1 MGNNGVLMHMQP
13 IFILLFI
20 FITLGLQF
28 QFSYAQDPVI
38 NPKCNNKARLAKVK
52 HWIDGVD
59 KGMFSAVTAHF
70 GPYPPLEKK
79 SPRLPAAVTNP
90 FNGCSDL
97 PSKLNQSVALS
108 IRGDCDYTIKAKV
121 AQAGGAS
128 ALVLINEEDD
138 LVDMSCSKNDTNL
151 NITIPVVMIQKSDG
165 DTVNKAFES
174 GKRVE
179 LQIYLLKRS
188 VVDLSNSIIWLISV
202 GTLVIASI
210 WPDLAGREQSDERY
224 NELSP
229 KESSTNED
237 NSEKDILDI
246 NVVGAVVFVIAA
258 SAFLLLLYFFMS
270 SWFVKVLIVMFC
282 IGGVEG
288 IYYCVAS
295 LALRRCRISQK
306 SFKLP
311 LVGEVFII
319 HALVVV
325 LGIAFAAFWFATRF
339 ESYSWIGQDILGI
352 CFMIRVLQM
361 VRLPN
366 IKVAS
371 VLLCCAFFYDI
382 FFVFIS
388 GHIFKQSVMVAV
400 ATGQNSGGESI
411 PMLLRVPRF
420 YDPFAGYDL
429 IGFGDILFPGLLV
442 SFCYRYDRANKRSLV
457 NGYFL
462 WLTIGYGIG
471 LFVTYLALYLMEQ
484 GQPALLYLVPC
495 TLGVAVILGLV
506 RGELKELW
514 NCGSEPDSLVQR
526 TNEA

>member
-1 MGNNGVLMHMQP
+1 MSNKDLRMKAILL
-13 IFILLFI
+13 IFIVCFA
-20 FITLGLQF
+20 
-28 QFSYAQDPVI
+28 FSNADDVVV
-38 NPKCNNKARLAKVK
+38 NPKCNNKARLVEY
-52 HWIDGVD
+52 WIDGANRGV
-59 KGMFSAVTAHF
+59 FSALTAQF
-70 GPYPPLEKK
+70 GPYPSLEKE
-79 SPRLPAAVTNP
+79 SSRLPAMITNP
-90 FNGCSDL
+90 INGCSDL
-97 PSKLNQSVALS
+97 SSQLNQSVALS
-108 IRGDCDYTIKAKV
+108 VRGDCEYTIKAKV
-121 AQAGGAS
+121 AQAGGAA
-128 ALVLINEEDD
+128 ALVLINQEED
-138 LVDMSCSKNDTNL
+138 LADMSCGNNDTDL
-151 NITIPVVMIQKSDG
+151 DITIPVVMIQKSDG
-165 DTVNKAFES
+165 DTLNKAFDS

-179 LQIYLLKRS
+179 LQIYLFKRS
-188 VVDLSNSIIWLISV
+188 VMDLSNTIIWLISV
-202 GTLVIASI
+202 GTLIVASI
-210 WPDLAGREQSDERY
+210 WPDLAGREQNDERY

-229 KESSTNED
+229 KESSTAED

-246 NVVGAVVFVIAA
+246 NVVGAVVFVVAA

-270 SWFVKVLIVMFC
+270 SWFIKVLIIMFC

-288 IYYCVAS
+288 IYYCVSS
-295 LALRRCRISQK
+295 LALRRCRKAQK

-388 GHIFKQSVMVAV
+388 AHIFKQSVMVAV

-442 SFCYRYDRANKRSLV
+442 SFSYRYDKANKRGLI
-457 NGYFL
+457 NGYFF

-495 TLGVAVILGLV
+495 TLGVVVILGLV
-506 RGELKELW
+506 RGELKDLW
-514 NCGSEPDSLVQR
+514 NCGSESDLLVER
-526 TNEA
+526 TGDA